1 MERTGPSFRLFAKH
15 KYFLITYR
23 ANLFT
28 ENSFIQITG
37 FCFQVWPSN
46 STGDLL
52 DSLDDLLASGDA
64 SAALFV
70 LDIVAGGLGGDE
82 SVNIGITVM

>member
-1 MERTGPSFRLFAKH
+1 M
-15 KYFLITYR
+15 
-23 ANLFT
+23 
-28 ENSFIQITG
+28 
-37 FCFQVWPSN
+37 CFQVWPSN

>member
-1 MERTGPSFRLFAKH
+1 M
-15 KYFLITYR
+15 
-23 ANLFT
+23 
-28 ENSFIQITG
+28 
-37 FCFQVWPSN
+37 CFQVWPSN

-82 SVNIGITVM
+82 SVNIDITVVQYPMIFFESFVQRNKF